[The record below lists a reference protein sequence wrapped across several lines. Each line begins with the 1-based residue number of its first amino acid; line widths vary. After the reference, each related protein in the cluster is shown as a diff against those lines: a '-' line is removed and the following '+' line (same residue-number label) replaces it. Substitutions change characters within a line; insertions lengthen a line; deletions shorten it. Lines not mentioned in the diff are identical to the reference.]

1 MIDFS
6 HCQGLFRHSVFH
18 ALKRETVLSP
28 ENEKILSTLHFA
40 EKITTFH
47 PGRMQEFQLGR
58 LCAYEAYYKLTGKEL
73 YSLPSGDNREPLWP
87 ADVVGS
93 ISHTQ
98 EWIAAAVAKSDV
110 VLGVGIDLEG
120 MGRAK
125 SELSRYIT
133 NEYDLSVHPDFSPEE
148 LLTLIFSAKESLY
161 KALFPSVKKFFGF
174 EAAAV
179 TDIDSQNKTFSIK
192 LVMPLT
198 LIFSPGQRSL
208 FTGRYE
214 RDHQTCLTAIEI
226 LHS

>member
-18 ALKRETVLSP
+18 ALKRETVLPP
-28 ENEKILSTLHFA
+28 ESEKILSTLQFP
-40 EKITTFH
+40 EKINTFH
-47 PGRMQEFQLGR
+47 PARTQEFQLGR

-93 ISHTQ
+93 ISHTH
-98 EWIAAAVAKSDV
+98 EWIAAAVARSNV
-110 VLGVGIDLEG
+110 VLGLGIDLEG

-125 SELSRYIT
+125 SDLSRYIT
-133 NEYDLSVHPDFSPEE
+133 NEYDLSTHPDFSSEE
-148 LLTLIFSAKESLY
+148 LLTIIFSAKESLY
-161 KALFPSVKKFFGF
+161 KALFPSVNKFFGF

-179 TDIDSQNKTFSIK
+179 TDIDSQNKSFTIR
-192 LVMPLT
+192 LLMPLT
-198 LIFSPGQRSL
+198 SVFTPGQRSL